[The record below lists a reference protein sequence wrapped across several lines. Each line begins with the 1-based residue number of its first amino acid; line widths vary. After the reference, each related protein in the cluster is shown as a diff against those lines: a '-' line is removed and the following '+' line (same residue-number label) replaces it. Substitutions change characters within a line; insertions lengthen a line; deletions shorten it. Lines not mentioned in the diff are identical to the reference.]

1 MILTLAVLPLV
12 AVAAERPW
20 FTRIGNGPDFTWR
33 SGASGEFA
41 MPEIIGGGVAL
52 LDADGDGDLDLY
64 LVQGEAKDGEGS
76 RLFRNDGGLRFT
88 DVTAEAG
95 DAGLAIY
102 GMGVTTGDYDRD
114 GDPDLL
120 VAGLG
125 GVRLLRNDSTAGS
138 LRFTDVTAAA
148 GLRIEGWCSCPLFY
162 DLDGD
167 GDLDLFV
174 GRYLT
179 WSRGVEPACEGLDGR
194 RDYCSPRS
202 FDSPARS
209 GLYLNRGDGTFVD
222 ASLDSGIA
230 SAAGTALGV
239 LAADFD
245 GDGRPDLLVANDG
258 MPNHL
263 FLNQGG
269 NPGGIR
275 FRESALAAGCAVDL
289 EGKAKAGMGAAA
301 IDFDDDGDFDILICN
316 LDGESD
322 SLFRN
327 DGGKF
332 LDVTA
337 LAGLRGPTRKA
348 TRFGVIAADFD
359 QDGRLDL
366 FEAAGRV
373 MRPAAA
379 EGGSDPYAQEN
390 LLFRG
395 NANGRFTLVA
405 PAGGTEPPIARTA
418 RGAAAGDLD
427 GDGDLDLVVVNRD
440 GPLDLLRN
448 DAAAGKAVRIRVLEA
463 RGGDALGAIVRGTV
477 AGRRVPRTVKTG
489 GSYFAASDP
498 AVHFGLG
505 TAAALEDVE
514 VVRPD
519 GRVQK
524 LGDVAAGEFRIVR
537 PG

>member
-1 MILTLAVLPLV
+1 VIALLAL
-12 AVAAERPW
+12 AAFAADRPW
-20 FTRIGNGPDFTWR
+20 FTRVDPGPEFTWR
-33 SGASGEFA
+33 SGATGEFA
-41 MPEIIGGGVAL
+41 MPEIIGGGLAL
-52 LDADGDGDLDLY
+52 LDVEGDGDLDVY
-64 LVQGEAKDGEGS
+64 LVQGEAKGGEGS
-76 RLFRNDGGLRFT
+76 RLFRNDGGFRFT
-88 DVTAEAG
+88 DVTAAAG

-102 GMGVTTGDYDRD
+102 GMGVSTGDFDRD
-114 GDPDLL
+114 GDADLV

-125 GVRLLRNDSTAGS
+125 GVRLLRNDSTANS
-138 LRFTDVTAAA
+138 PRLTEVTAAA
-148 GLRIEGWCSCPLFY
+148 GLRIEGWCSCPLFH

-174 GRYLT
+174 GRYLN
-179 WSRGVEPACEGLDGR
+179 WSRGAEPPCEGLDGR

-209 GLYLNRGDGTFVD
+209 GLYVNRGDGTFVE

-230 SAAGTALGV
+230 SSAGTALGV
-239 LAADFD
+239 LASDFNR
-245 GDGRPDLLVANDG
+245 DGRPDLLVANDG

-269 NPGGIR
+269 LR

-289 EGKAKAGMGAAA
+289 EGKAKAGMGASVL
-301 IDFDDDGDFDILICN
+301 DFDDDGDLDILICN

-327 DGGKF
+327 EGGTF

-348 TRFGVIAADFD
+348 TRFGVIAADLD

-366 FEAAGRV
+366 FHAAGRV
-373 MRPAAA
+373 MRPAT
-379 EGGSDPYAQEN
+379 GGGDDPYAQPN

-395 NANGRFTLVA
+395 GVNGRFTHVS
-405 PAGGTEPPIARTA
+405 PAGGTEPPIVRTA

-440 GPLDLLRN
+440 AAADFLRN
-448 DAAAGKAVRIRVLEA
+448 DGAVGTSVRIRVLDG

-477 AGRRVPRTVKTG
+477 DGRRLTRVVKTG

-505 TAAALEDVE
+505 AAKALEDVE
-514 VVRPD
+514 VTLPD
-519 GRVQK
+519 GRVQR
-524 LGDVAAGEFRIVR
+524 LGDVPAGEFRTVR

>member
-1 MILTLAVLPLV
+1 MIAILAALPLV
-12 AVAAERPW
+12 AVAERPW
-20 FTRIGNGPDFTWR
+20 FTRIDHGPAFTWR
-33 SGASGEFA
+33 SGATGEFA

-64 LVQGEAKDGEGS
+64 LVQGETRSGEGS

-88 DVTAEAG
+88 DVTDAAG

-102 GMGVTTGDYDRD
+102 GMGVTVGDYDRD
-114 GDPDLL
+114 GDVDLA

-125 GVRLLRNDSTAGS
+125 GMRLLRNDSTAQA

-148 GLRIEGWCSCPLFY
+148 GIRIEGWCSCPLFH

-179 WSRGVEPACEGLDGR
+179 WSRGVEPPCEGLDGR

-209 GLYLNRGDGTFVD
+209 GLYLNRGDGTFADV
-222 ASLDSGIA
+222 SLDSGIA

-269 NPGGIR
+269 TPGGIR

-366 FEAAGRV
+366 FEGAGRV
-373 MRPAAA
+373 MRPAASDGA
-379 EGGSDPYAQEN
+379 ADPYEQPN

-395 NANGRFTLVA
+395 NANGRFTLVV
-405 PAGGTEPPIARTA
+405 PAGGTDPPIARTS
-418 RGAAAGDLD
+418 RGVAAGDLD

-448 DAAAGKAVRIRVLEA
+448 DASAGGAVRIRVLDA
-463 RGGDALGAIVRGTV
+463 RGGDALGAVVRGTV
-477 AGRRVPRTVKTG
+477 DGRRVSRIVKTG
-489 GSYFAASDP
+489 GSYFSASDP

-505 TAAALEDVE
+505 AAAALKDVE
-514 VVRPD
+514 VIRPD
-519 GRVQK
+519 GRRQA
-524 LGDVAAGEFRIVR
+524 LGDVAAGEFRTVR
-537 PG
+537 P